1 MSTTSTEYPAPST
14 PSSADI
20 LHEFQNTMDE
30 FAKAR
35 LSETFTTSS
44 PFKDVTPS
52 LSTSCRRLT
61 EPAQGLRRLSMSTI
75 GCLPDNV
82 QQAIQSFSIQDGRQ
96 HITIAFPHM
105 VRELRRCSSSSTK
118 SPFGQGLFF
127 HQEKSFIQG
136 FDSFS
141 TFYEDRCS
149 TYRVLLLTLL
159 EADSTAGITQHFK
172 SLLALLL
179 DTKSTLSSWNMPV
192 CVTDVTTPQLDDV
205 IKTCAQTVLDIQ
217 RENLTKTY
225 PSETMSGLY
234 KYVKESII
242 SPKFCTYQSHLETL
256 LNRSL
261 EKCSYTNP
269 SQVFELM
276 TYIQS
281 SDCSEKEFLQVHSF
295 MQSSSTEAPL
305 RELWLSLTRSR
316 LTYKLFPASRWS
328 QAFPVVP
335 HLDMRALREYDCV
348 HNTSLKDVLQ
358 AVFRALKFCAETPLE
373 VTRSGPSDLASVQTS
388 WRTVHRSARGVM
400 NPASRYHVNEGHHI
414 LSPFLSF
421 SGLICPWNPNIKF

>member
-1 MSTTSTEYPAPST
+1 MSTSREHPASSTA
-14 PSSADI
+14 SSADI

-35 LSETFTTSS
+35 LSETFTPSP

-52 LSTSCRRLT
+52 LSTSCRRR
-61 EPAQGLRRLSMSTI
+61 PGAAQGLRRLSMSTI

-105 VRELRRCSSSSTK
+105 VKDLRRCSNSFTK
-118 SPFGQGLFF
+118 SPFGHGLFF
-127 HQEKSFIQG
+127 HHEKSFIQG

-149 TYRVLLLTLL
+149 TSRVLLLTLL
-159 EADSTAGITQHFK
+159 ETGSTVGITQHFK

-179 DTKSTLSSWNMPV
+179 DTKSPLSSWNMPV
-192 CVTDVTTPQLDDV
+192 CVTDATASQLDDV

-234 KYVKESII
+234 KYVKENII
-242 SPKFCTYQSHLETL
+242 SPKFCNYHTHLETL
-256 LNRSL
+256 LYHCL
-261 EKCSYTNP
+261 EQCSYTNP
-269 SQVFELM
+269 TQVFELM

-295 MQSSSTEAPL
+295 MQSTSTEAPL

-316 LTYKLFPASRWS
+316 LIYKLFPASRRS

-335 HLDMRALREYDCV
+335 HLDMRALREYDCF

-358 AVFRALKFCAETPLE
+358 AVFRALKFCVETPLE
-373 VTRSGPSDLASVQTS
+373 VTRSGPSDVPPVQIS
-388 WRTVHRSARGVM
+388 WRTGHRPARGVL
-400 NPASRYHVNEGHHI
+400 NSRYSINEGHPVS
-414 LSPFLSF
+414 SPFLSF
-421 SGLICPWNPNIKF
+421 SGLICPWDPNIKF